1 MKMDNAND
9 RDTRDNAKANLG
21 NMVQGGMKN
30 KSRGGVSIPK
40 KAGNGNAS
48 SNRFKNKGTR
58 FNMLEEQLDEVLEAD
73 NIECPDENLNISA
86 LKDVTN
92 IAGKGGRRGKGTVV
106 GAGTGGGGKGVVG
119 KVLAHN
125 TSKVLKGK
133 MPDEGAPMYNGG
145 KQHNNFQKILYK
157 QIDNYKETE

>member
-119 KVLAHN
+119 KA
-125 TSKVLKGK
+125 K